1 MAMVDQHGTRRTARH
16 AHTGWGACLLALLM
30 PATLLAQTY
39 PSPLSNTANVA
50 PPADIGD
57 IAPGNNSATDSNVLA
72 LQAQLSVSKSILGP
86 TTVAAGG
93 QVQYQIQVGNQG
105 PSSALGVTVSD
116 AVPALLANVSWTCTP
131 ASSLSS
137 CAVANGTGNSINA
150 LVNVGVGDSVSV
162 VVTAT
167 APAATPATIPANTAA
182 LILPP
187 GTTDPTPGDNSASTP
202 AITVQPAALLAVAD
216 SFAAALPATGGTTP
230 SVLTND
236 TLAGVAVVAA
246 DLIVTLQNA
255 PTGFSIDANGVIS
268 VPSGAPAGRNAL
280 TYQICERI
288 SPSNCSTA
296 TATFAVAP
304 SAVNDSYSVAAST
317 PSYAQTVATNDNATA
332 TSVFSLLG
340 APPAGL
346 TFNAD
351 GSFVL
356 APAGGITAPVSF
368 QYQVCLPAPDATAC
382 ATATASILV
391 NANPLVAVDDVVA
404 APFAPGT
411 GGSTP
416 SVIGN
421 DSLGGQPISVPATV
435 QLSLVGAPAGYSIA
449 PNGVITV
456 APTAAAGAV
465 DLTYQVCETAVPANC
480 ATANVS
486 LVVSP
491 DAANDSVTTPGAGQA
506 VGGSVAGNDN
516 APSGALF
523 SVPTQPTRGTVVMD
537 ASGAFTYTPTGG
549 NTGADTFAYQVCLPA
564 PNATVCDTAT
574 VSVQVAANTIDALD
588 DIVSTAL
595 PSSGGTTPSVLAN
608 DLLNGVLVTPAQ
620 VVVSLQGAPGAY
632 SIATNGQITVAAGAA
647 AGAQTLDYQL
657 CEAAVPTNCDL
668 ASVQLVIAPDAVGD
682 TFTATAGVPL
692 PGVLTTGDNAPA
704 GSTYSLLVGPA
715 NGTATVDADGGFSYT
730 ALAAYTGQ
738 DSFQYQLCLPAPNA
752 AVCDTATATF
762 NVAAAVVAANDDD
775 FSAAPFGAAGG
786 LTAAVTANDTV
797 NGVPVVPAQ
806 VTLALTGAAPVG
818 FTLQPT
824 GELSVPA
831 GAQAGIVTLTYQL
844 CEAGTSNCD
853 AATITVVITPDAV
866 DDVLSTNAG
875 RAVSGNV
882 AINDN
887 APAGSTFSVQGTAPV
902 GLVFSADGAFTY
914 TPPALFTGAATFDYQ
929 VCLPAPETAVCA
941 TATVTINVNAGTL
954 QANDDDFRSL
964 VLDANA
970 GGTTNSVLAN
980 DTHNGAIPP
989 DPSEV
994 VLSLVGA
1001 PSGYVVNPNGTISVP
1016 GGAAAGQVEFNYQ
1029 MCEVALPGNC
1039 SSAAVLLLL
1048 SPVAN
1053 NDNFSTQVGVPLANS
1068 VAGNDNVPAGSAFE
1082 VSGTAPAGLVFN
1094 PDGSFVY
1101 TPPVGTQG
1109 AVTFAYE
1116 VCLPAPNTLVC
1127 TTATVTL
1134 NVNAGTLVANDD
1146 DFRATPVDPTL
1157 GGSTASVLGN
1167 DSLDGST
1174 PPASTAVQLSLLNAP
1189 AGYTLAAD
1197 GTLSVAAGAMA
1208 GAVTLTYQ
1216 LCEAALPSNC
1226 DSAQIYLL
1234 VAPQAQADVFS
1245 TPAGQLLA
1253 GNVGTNDNA
1262 PIGAVYTVNGTAP
1275 DGLSFSPDGSFL
1287 FSPTDG
1293 FTGPVSFSYQVCLPA
1308 PDTGLCSTAAATINV
1323 NAGNLIALADDFSGA
1338 PLAPGGV
1345 TTVSVLAN
1353 DTLNGVSPPAAAS
1366 VSVSLVGAPSGYA
1379 LTADGLLQVPAS
1391 ATAGVNVLTYQL
1403 CESAASG
1410 NCASAQVTVVVTP
1423 QAQDDA
1429 LSTPAGQ
1436 VLNGS
1441 VGDNDNAPMGS
1452 QFSVTGTT
1460 PDGLL
1465 FNGNGTFS
1473 YTPPAGVPSPVGFSY
1488 QVCLPAP
1495 YAALCSTANVSVN
1508 INAGTLLAVDD
1519 DFTATPINPV
1529 SGGSTT
1535 SVLANDA
1542 LSGVSPP
1549 DPASVLLSLPAAP
1562 AGFSITSDGV
1572 ISIAAG
1578 TQAGA
1583 VSLTY
1588 QLCEAALPS
1597 NCDTASVALL
1607 VSPQAVADAVSTQVG
1622 QPVSGNVGSN
1632 DNIAPSSTFV
1642 LTSAGPAGLEFNAD
1656 GSFTYTPPLGVVSPV
1671 TFDYQVCLP
1680 APNGGICS
1688 IATVT
1693 LNVNNGA
1700 LVAAD
1705 DDFSGT
1711 ALPPGGVTTSVLV
1724 NDSLDTVSPPAPA
1737 DVVLSLV
1744 GAPAGYAIAGDGT
1757 ISLPTGTATGRVQ
1770 LTYQLCE
1777 AAAPTNCDTATV
1789 SLLLTPQPAD
1799 DIASTPAGQA
1809 VSGAV
1814 GINDNVPAGSAYTLV
1829 GAAPGGL
1836 VFNPD
1841 GSFTYTPPAGVI
1853 SPVTFDYQ
1861 VCLPAPD
1868 ATVCGTA
1875 SVTINVNNGALSAL
1889 GDDFS
1894 ATPLLPGG
1902 TTAGSVL
1909 ANDTLNN
1916 TTPPAAA
1923 SVVLS
1928 LVGAPAG
1935 YVINADG
1942 TLTTPTG
1949 AVAGAVN
1956 LTYQVCEAAAPTNC
1970 DTAPVSL
1977 VLTPVPGA
1985 DAFTVLAGQSV
1996 LGNVGGNDN
2005 VPAGAVFSVIGTAPA
2020 GLTFNADGSFSYT
2033 PPVAAPS
2040 PVSFDYQVCLPAPNA
2055 GVCGI
2060 ATVTLTVNNGALLAA
2075 DDDFSG
2081 APLPGGATTAGS
2093 VLANDALNGVSPPA
2107 AADVTLRLVGA
2118 PAGYG
2123 INADGTI
2130 STPLVTPSGAVTL
2143 VYELCEAAAPGNC
2156 ATANVALVLVP
2167 QPVAD
2172 VVSTLAGQLVGGNVG
2187 SNDNLPAGAL
2197 FSVVGTAPTG
2207 LVFNADGS
2215 FTFTPPAGVVSP
2227 VSFSYQVCLPAP
2239 NSTVCGT
2246 AAVTINVNNGAL
2258 EAVAD
2263 DFSGTALL
2271 PGGSTPSVLVNDV
2284 LNGATPPA
2292 AAAVQLSLVGAPAG
2306 YAINA
2311 DGTISIPS
2319 GTLSGALTLTYQLC
2333 EVAAPGNCDSADVSL
2348 LLTPVPQDD
2357 VVSTSAGQAVAGSV
2371 GGNDNVPVGAVFSLL
2386 GTPPAG
2392 LLFNA
2397 DGSFSYNPPV
2407 GVASPVQFDY
2417 QVCLPAPDAA
2427 VCGTASV
2434 TVNVNNGALTALAD
2448 DFTATPLLAG
2458 ASTPSVLLNDTLN
2471 TVTPPAAGT
2480 VNLSL
2485 VGAPVGYLI
2494 NAAGVISTPIGA
2506 QSGAVTLTYQLCEAA
2521 APTNCDTATVSLVLQ
2536 PQPVADT
2543 VSVAVGQAVN
2553 GNVGSN
2559 DNVPAGAVFSVVG
2572 STPAGLLFNPDGSFS
2587 YSPPV
2592 GVVGP
2597 VSVDYQ
2603 VCLPAPNAAVC
2614 GNASVTFNVNTGT
2627 LAAADDD
2634 FSGTPLVPGG
2644 STPSVLAN
2652 DALNGTTPPLASD
2665 VLLSLVGAPAGYAI
2679 NADGTI
2685 STLGS
2690 TPSGAVTLTYQ
2701 LCEAAAPTNCDTASV
2716 ALLVTP
2722 VPVADVVST
2731 LAGQPLSGNVG
2742 GNDNVPSGAL
2752 FSVVGTPPAGLLFN
2766 ADGSFSYTPPAGVAS
2781 PVTFS
2786 YQVCLPA
2793 PNGTTCG
2800 IATVTINVNN
2810 GALSA
2815 VDDDFSSIAV
2825 VPGGTT
2831 PSVLANDTL
2840 NGTTPPAAAAVAL
2853 SLVGAPAGYAINPD
2867 GTLSVPTGTLSGVV
2881 TLTYQICEVAAPSN
2895 CDSAAITLLVS
2906 PAPANDVVSTPA
2918 GQPVVGE
2925 VGSNDN
2931 VPAGALFSVLG
2942 APPTGLVFNADGSF
2956 SYTPPLGTNGSVS
2969 IGYQVC
2975 LPAPNGSVCGNA
2987 ILVINVN
2994 NGALAA
3000 VADDFSGT
3008 PLLPGSTTAS
3018 SVLANDTLNGATPPA
3033 PGTVTLS
3040 LVGAPA
3046 GYAINAD
3053 GTIVTGSASG
3063 AVTLTY
3069 QVCEVAAPTNCD
3081 TATVSLVLQP
3091 QPLADSVSV
3100 AAGQTVTGNV
3110 GSNDN
3115 VPTGSSFSVQ
3125 GATPAGLS
3133 FNADGSFSYTP
3144 PLGTVGPVSFSYQV
3158 CLPAPN
3164 GSVCGTASVTVSVGS
3179 GSLLAGNDD
3188 FSATPLLPGGT
3199 TPSVLANDALNGVSP
3214 PASSTIVLSL
3224 VGAPSGFVINP
3235 DGSIATPATAASG
3248 PVLLT
3253 YQICEAAAP
3262 GNCTTASVSLLL
3274 APVAV
3279 ADVVST
3285 LAGQPVSGNVGSNDN
3300 VPPGSLFSVVGTPPA
3315 GLLFNADGS
3324 FTYTPPVG
3332 TTGAVA
3338 FSYQVC
3344 LPAPNGTV
3352 CSTAS
3357 VTLNVNNGTLVA
3369 TADDFSGTAVVPGGP
3384 TPSVLANDTLNGATP
3399 PAAAAVS
3406 LSLVGAPAGYVIN
3419 ADGTISVPG
3428 GTLSGP
3434 VTLTYQICEVAA
3446 PGNCDSATVTL
3457 VVSPAP
3463 VSDVVS
3469 TPAGQPV
3476 AGNVGSN
3483 DNVPVGSLFS
3493 VLGTAPAGLVF
3504 NADGSF
3510 TYSPPLGT
3518 TGAVTFTYQVCL
3530 PAPNAAVCGTASVT
3544 INVNNGALAALAD
3557 DFSATPLLPGAT
3569 TAASVLANDTLN
3581 GASPPAAGSVTL
3593 SLVGAPAGYA
3603 INPDGTVITPAGT
3616 LSGAVTLTYQVC
3628 EVAAPANCDTATVS
3642 LLLTPVPVADSLA
3655 VAAGQTLGGTV
3666 GGNDNVPAGST
3677 FSVVGTPPAGLSF
3690 NADGSFSYTPPAG
3703 TSGPV
3708 GFTYQVCLPAPN
3720 GSVCGTASVT
3730 FNVGI
3735 GSLVAGNDD
3744 FSNAPFAPG
3753 GSTPSVL
3760 ANDALN
3766 GVTPPPAAS
3775 VVLSLVGAPAG
3786 FVINPDG
3793 SIATAAG
3800 TLSGAVTLTYQVC
3813 EAAAPTNCTTASVAL
3828 VLSPVAVADVVSTP
3842 VGQPVSGNVGS
3853 NDNVPPGSSF
3863 SVVGSTPAGLVLNA
3877 DGSFSY
3883 TPPAGVSGPVGFTYQ
3898 VCLPAPYA
3906 STCATASV
3914 TVNVNT
3920 GTLLAADDDFSGAPV
3935 LPGGPTPSVLAND
3948 ALNGVSPPAA
3958 SSVVL
3963 TLVSAPAGFAINADG
3978 TLVVPSGG
3986 ISGPVTLTYQVCE
3999 AAAPG
4004 NCASAAITLV
4014 LTPVPVA
4021 DVVSTPAGQPVSG
4034 NVGSNDNLPPGST
4047 FSVVGSTPPGLVFNT
4062 DGSFTYTPPVGT
4074 SGQVGFT
4081 YQVCLP
4087 APNGA
4092 VCATAAV
4099 TLNVNNGA
4107 LSALA
4112 DDFSATPLLPGSTT
4126 PSVLDN
4132 DTLNGATPPASG
4144 TVVLSLVGAPAGYAI
4159 NANGTIVIPAGTPSG
4174 AVTLTYQVCE
4184 AAAPT
4189 NCDSAQVSLL
4199 LTPAPAADSVSAA
4212 AGQTTSGNVGNNDNV
4227 PPGSIYSVVGGTP
4240 AGLVFNPDG
4249 SFSYTPPAGAS
4260 GTISFTYQV
4269 CLPAPNAA
4277 VCGTATVN
4285 MTVATNVVL
4294 AVNDDFT
4301 ATPVDPSVG
4310 GTIARSVL
4318 ENDTWNGSAP
4328 PPVGSVTATLVGS
4341 TPGYTMN
4348 NQGQLMVAPGVQ
4360 PGQVQ
4365 LSYQLCENGVPGNCS
4380 TAIISVLVQGP
4391 VGALLAVDDSGG
4403 PLPAGQAA
4411 PNLLNVFS
4419 NDTFNSAPL
4428 DPAQVDFAP
4437 VNTAEL
4443 SFAADGAL
4451 SVAGGL
4457 SPGSYS
4463 TTYTLCL
4470 VGQPTVCDTGT
4481 VTVTVVASVDRVV
4494 AQDDAINMPQNG
4506 VVEIDVLGNDR
4517 MDGNPID
4524 PDGVVLTITSPP
4536 PFGTAE
4542 VMARAR
4548 IRFAV
4553 LANFAGQQSFDY
4565 QVCEAADPTLCASA
4579 TVSVTVAENVL
4590 VLSDDAITTETS
4602 GPLVIDVLA
4611 NDSTRT
4617 AALDPASLQVVVA
4630 PTRGSV
4636 QCANGRCTY
4645 TPSGGFFGTDS
4656 FRYRIC
4662 DVSIP
4667 TPVCAE
4673 ANVSVTVAG
4682 EQATLRLTK
4691 TAAKRSAQIGDL
4703 VRYTVTIDN
4712 VGEVDANGATL
4723 LDTLPPG
4730 FSFVSGGFSVSDA
4743 DNAART
4749 SGVQPLR
4756 IDGIDI
4762 AVGESATVVYYL
4774 RVGAGTG
4781 TGVHTNRIT
4790 AIDGQNRSI
4799 GNIASAD
4806 VDISADPLLDESLV
4820 VGTVFDD
4827 RNGNGVQEPGERGIP
4842 GVRVAAVE
4850 GLLMETDAFGRYHL
4864 VGIQGGGAR
4873 GRNFILK
4880 VDPSTLPSGARFTT
4894 PNPLVR
4900 RITPGLPVRF
4910 DFGVVMPAG
4919 EIVAPADAP
4928 RGAAIEL
4935 GEGLFERD
4943 SAGLAEGTAAVLDK
4957 AAQALT
4963 ARNGGR
4969 LLLATDE
4976 ARQALAL
4983 QRAASLRAALAGR
4996 LRPDVAAATRID
5008 VVRNGD
5014 EQVLHS
5020 LRIDDPPAVPPVTG
5034 GEGR

>member
-1 MAMVDQHGTRRTARH
+1 MAMVDQHGTRHTARH
-16 AHTGWGACLLALLM
+16 AHARWGACLLALLM

-57 IAPGNNSATDSNVLA
+57 IALGNNSATDSNVLA

-86 TTVAAGG
+86 TTVIAGG

-105 PSSALGVTVSD
+105 PSSALGVTITD
-116 AVPALLANVSWTCTP
+116 AVPALLTNVSWTCTA
-131 ASSLSS
+131 ASPLSS

-162 VVTAT
+162 RVTAT
-167 APAATPATIPANTAA
+167 APSATPATIPANTAA

-216 SFAAALPATGGTTP
+216 SFAAALPATGGATP
-230 SVLTND
+230 SVLAND
-236 TLAGVAVVAA
+236 TLAGGAVVAA
-246 DLIVTLQNA
+246 DLIVTLQDA

-317 PSYAQTVATNDNATA
+317 PSYAQTVATNDNATG
-332 TSVFSLLG
+332 TSVFALVG

-368 QYQVCLPAPDATAC
+368 QYQVCLPGPDATAC

-404 APFAPGT
+404 TPFAPGT

-421 DSLGGQPISVPATV
+421 DTLGGAPITVPATV
-435 QLSLVGAPAGYSIA
+435 QLSLVGAPTGYSIA
-449 PNGVITV
+449 PSGVITV

-465 DLTYQVCETAVPANC
+465 DFNYQICETAVPANC
-480 ATANVS
+480 ATANVA

-491 DAANDSVTTPGAGQA
+491 DAANDSVTTPGAGQP

-516 APSGALF
+516 TPSGSLF

-549 NTGADTFAYQVCLPA
+549 NTGADTFVYQVCLPA
-564 PNATVCDTAT
+564 PDATVCDTAT

-588 DIVSTAL
+588 DIASTVL
-595 PSSGGTTPSVLAN
+595 PPSGGTTPSVLAN

-620 VVVSLQGAPGAY
+620 VVVSLQGAPADY
-632 SIATNGQITVAAGAA
+632 SIGSNGQITVDAGAA
-647 AGAQTLDYQL
+647 AGAQTLAYQL

-682 TFTATAGVPL
+682 TFNATAGVPL

-704 GSTYSLLVGPA
+704 GSSYSLLVGPA
-715 NGTATVDADGGFSYT
+715 NGTATVEADGSFSYT
-730 ALAAYTGQ
+730 ARAAYSGQ

-762 NVAAAVVAANDDD
+762 TLAAAVVAANDDD
-775 FSAAPFGAAGG
+775 FSAAPFGVAGG
-786 LTAAVTANDTV
+786 LTAPVTGNDTV

-831 GAQAGIVTLTYQL
+831 GAQAGIVALTYQL

-853 AATITVVITPDAV
+853 TATITVVITPDAV

-887 APAGSTFSVQGTAPV
+887 APAGSTFSVLGAGPP
-902 GLVFSADGAFTY
+902 GLVFAADGGFTY
-914 TPPALFTGAATFDYQ
+914 TPAALFTGPATFDYR
-929 VCLPAPETAVCA
+929 VCLPAPEAAVCA
-941 TATVTINVNAGTL
+941 SASVTINVNAGTL

-964 VLDANA
+964 ILDASA

-994 VLSLVGA
+994 LLTLVGA
-1001 PSGYVVNPNGTISVP
+1001 PAGFVVNPNGTISVP
-1016 GGAAAGQVEFNYQ
+1016 GGAAAGQVEFSYQ
-1029 MCEVALPGNC
+1029 MCEIALPSNC

-1048 SPVAN
+1048 SPAAN

-1068 VAGNDNVPAGSAFE
+1068 VASNDNVPPGSAFE
-1082 VSGTAPAGLVFN
+1082 ISGTPPAGLLFN
-1094 PDGSFVY
+1094 ADGSFVY
-1101 TPPVGTQG
+1101 TPPLGTQG
-1109 AVTFAYE
+1109 AVTFAYQ
-1116 VCLPAPNTLVC
+1116 VCLPAPNTTVC

-1146 DFRATPVDPTL
+1146 DFRATPVDPAL

-1197 GTLSVAAGAMA
+1197 GTVSVAAGAVA

-1226 DSAQIYLL
+1226 DTAQISLL

-1262 PIGAVYTVNGTAP
+1262 PNGAVYTVNGIAP
-1275 DGLSFSPDGSFL
+1275 EGLSFSPDGSFL
-1287 FSPTDG
+1287 FTPTDG
-1293 FTGPVSFSYQVCLPA
+1293 FTGAVTFSYQVCLPA
-1308 PDTGLCSTAAATINV
+1308 PDTGLCSTASATINV
-1323 NAGNLIALADDFSGA
+1323 NAGNLIALDDDFSGA
-1338 PLAPGGV
+1338 PLAPGGSS
-1345 TTVSVLAN
+1345 TASVLAN

-1366 VSVSLVGAPSGYA
+1366 VSLSLVGAPSGYA
-1379 LTADGLLQVPAS
+1379 LTTAGVLQVPVS
-1391 ATAGVNVLTYQL
+1391 ATAGVNVLTYQV
-1403 CESAASG
+1403 CENAASG
-1410 NCASAQVTVVVTP
+1410 NCASAQITLVVTP

-1473 YTPPAGVPSPVGFSY
+1473 YTPPVGVPSPVSFGY

-1495 YAALCSTANVSVN
+1495 YAALCTTANVSIN
-1508 INAGTLLAVDD
+1508 INAGTLLAGDD

-1542 LSGVSPP
+1542 LSGVTPP
-1549 DPASVLLSLPAAP
+1549 DPASVLLSLPGAP
-1562 AGFSITSDGV
+1562 AGFSIGSDGV
-1572 ISIAAG
+1572 VSIAAG

-1583 VSLTY
+1583 ISLTY

-1597 NCDTASVALL
+1597 NCDTASIALL

-1632 DNIAPSSTFV
+1632 DNIAPSSTFAV
-1642 LTSAGPAGLEFNAD
+1642 TSASPAGLAFNAD

-1671 TFDYQVCLP
+1671 SFDYQVCLP
-1680 APNGGICS
+1680 VPNAGICS
-1688 IATVT
+1688 SATVT

-1711 ALPPGGVTTSVLV
+1711 ALLPGGVTGSVLA
-1724 NDSLDTVSPPAPA
+1724 NDSLNTVSPPAPA

-1744 GAPAGYAIAGDGT
+1744 GAPSGYAIASDGA
-1757 ISLPTGTATGRVQ
+1757 ISIPAGTASGRVQ
-1770 LTYQLCE
+1770 ITYQLCE
-1777 AAAPTNCDTATV
+1777 AAAPTNCDTATA
-1789 SLLLTPQPAD
+1789 SLLLAPQPAD

-1809 VSGAV
+1809 VGGSV

-1841 GSFTYTPPAGVI
+1841 GSFTFTPPAGVI

-1868 ATVCGTA
+1868 ATVCGAA
-1875 SVTINVNNGALSAL
+1875 SVTINVNNGALSAV

-1894 ATPLLPGG
+1894 ATPLLPGSI
-1902 TTAGSVL
+1902 TASSVL
-1909 ANDTLNN
+1909 ANDSLNG

-1928 LVGAPAG
+1928 LVGAPTG

-1949 AVAGAVN
+1949 AVTGAVT
-1956 LTYQVCEAAAPTNC
+1956 LIYQVCEAAAPTNC

-1977 VLTPVPGA
+1977 VLTPVPAA

-1996 LGNVGGNDN
+1996 LGNVGVNDS

-2020 GLTFNADGSFSYT
+2020 GLSFNADGSFSYT
-2033 PPVAAPS
+2033 PPVATPG
-2040 PVSFDYQVCLPAPNA
+2040 PVSFDYRVCLPAPNSD
-2055 GVCGI
+2055 VCGI
-2060 ATVTLTVNNGALLAA
+2060 ATVTLTINNGALLAA

-2081 APLPGGATTAGS
+2081 APLLGGATTAGS

-2118 PAGYG
+2118 PAGYA

-2130 STPLVTPSGAVTL
+2130 STPLVSPSGVVTL

-2172 VVSTLAGQLVGGNVG
+2172 VVSTLAGQPVSGTVGG
-2187 SNDNLPAGAL
+2187 NDNLPAGAL
-2197 FSVVGTAPTG
+2197 FAVVGSTPTG
-2207 LVFNADGS
+2207 LLFNADGS
-2215 FTFTPPAGVVSP
+2215 FTFTPPAGVSSP
-2227 VSFSYQVCLPAP
+2227 VAFTYQVCLPAP
-2239 NSTVCGT
+2239 NGTVCGT

-2258 EAVAD
+2258 DAVAD
-2263 DFSGTALL
+2263 DFSGSALL

-2306 YAINA
+2306 YVINA
-2311 DGTISIPS
+2311 DGTIGTPS
-2319 GTLSGALTLTYQLC
+2319 GTLSGTVTLTYQLC

-2371 GGNDNVPVGAVFSLL
+2371 GGNDSVPVGALFSLV

-2407 GVASPVQFDY
+2407 GVASPVTFAY

-2434 TVNVNNGALTALAD
+2434 TINVNNGALSAVAD
-2448 DFTATPLLAG
+2448 DFTAIPLLAG

-2485 VGAPVGYLI
+2485 VDAPAGYLI

-2506 QSGAVTLTYQLCEAA
+2506 LSGAVTLTYQLCETA

-2543 VSVAVGQAVN
+2543 VSVAVGQSVN

-2559 DNVPAGAVFSVVG
+2559 DNVPSGALFSVVG
-2572 STPAGLLFNPDGSFS
+2572 STPAGLLFNADGSFS

-2592 GVVGP
+2592 GVSGP
-2597 VSVDYQ
+2597 VTFTYQ

-2614 GNASVTFNVNTGT
+2614 GNAAVTFNVNTGT
-2627 LAAADDD
+2627 LVAADDD

-2652 DALNGTTPPLASD
+2652 DALNGATPPLSSA

-2685 STLGS
+2685 STQGS
-2690 TPSGAVTLTYQ
+2690 TSSGAVSLTYQ
-2701 LCEAAAPTNCDTASV
+2701 LCEAAAPTNCDTATV
-2716 ALLVTP
+2716 ALLLTP

-2742 GNDNVPSGAL
+2742 SNDNVPAGSL
-2752 FSVVGTPPAGLLFN
+2752 FSVVGTPPTGLLFN

-2800 IATVTINVNN
+2800 IASVTINVNN
-2810 GALSA
+2810 GALAA
-2815 VDDDFSSIAV
+2815 VDDDFSGIAV
-2825 VPGGTT
+2825 VPGGNT

-2840 NGTTPPAAAAVAL
+2840 NGATPPAAAAVAL
-2853 SLVGAPAGYAINPD
+2853 SLVGAPAGYAINAD
-2867 GTLSVPTGTLSGVV
+2867 GTISVPSGTLSGPV
-2881 TLTYQICEVAAPSN
+2881 TLTYQLCEVAAPSN
-2895 CDSAAITLLVS
+2895 CDSASITLLVS

-2918 GQPVVGE
+2918 GQQVVGN
-2925 VGSNDN
+2925 VGGNDN
-2931 VPAGALFSVLG
+2931 VPAGSLFSVIG
-2942 APPTGLVFNADGSF
+2942 IPPDGLVFNADGSF
-2956 SYTPPLGTNGSVS
+2956 SYTPPLGIAGPVS

-2975 LPAPNGSVCGNA
+2975 LPAPNGTVCGNA

-3000 VADDFSGT
+3000 VADDFRGT

-3053 GTIVTGSASG
+3053 GTIATPAGTLSG
-3063 AVTLTY
+3063 AVALTY

-3081 TATVSLVLQP
+3081 TATVSLLLTP
-3091 QPLADSVSV
+3091 EPLADSVAV
-3100 AAGQTVTGNV
+3100 AAGQTVGGN
-3110 GSNDN
+3110 
-3115 VPTGSSFSVQ
+3115 
-3125 GATPAGLS
+3125 
-3133 FNADGSFSYTP
+3133 
-3144 PLGTVGPVSFSYQV
+3144 
-3158 CLPAPN
+3158 
-3164 GSVCGTASVTVSVGS
+3164 
-3179 GSLLAGNDD
+3179 
-3188 FSATPLLPGGT
+3188 
-3199 TPSVLANDALNGVSP
+3199 
-3214 PASSTIVLSL
+3214 
-3224 VGAPSGFVINP
+3224 
-3235 DGSIATPATAASG
+3235 
-3248 PVLLT
+3248 
-3253 YQICEAAAP
+3253 
-3262 GNCTTASVSLLL
+3262 
-3274 APVAV
+3274 
-3279 ADVVST
+3279 
-3285 LAGQPVSGNVGSNDN
+3285 
-3300 VPPGSLFSVVGTPPA
+3300 
-3315 GLLFNADGS
+3315 
-3324 FTYTPPVG
+3324 
-3332 TTGAVA
+3332 
-3338 FSYQVC
+3338 
-3344 LPAPNGTV
+3344 
-3352 CSTAS
+3352 
-3357 VTLNVNNGTLVA
+3357 
-3369 TADDFSGTAVVPGGP
+3369 
-3384 TPSVLANDTLNGATP
+3384 
-3399 PAAAAVS
+3399 
-3406 LSLVGAPAGYVIN
+3406 
-3419 ADGTISVPG
+3419 
-3428 GTLSGP
+3428 
-3434 VTLTYQICEVAA
+3434 
-3446 PGNCDSATVTL
+3446 
-3457 VVSPAP
+3457 
-3463 VSDVVS
+3463 
-3469 TPAGQPV
+3469 
-3476 AGNVGSN
+3476 
-3483 DNVPVGSLFS
+3483 
-3493 VLGTAPAGLVF
+3493 
-3504 NADGSF
+3504 
-3510 TYSPPLGT
+3510 
-3518 TGAVTFTYQVCL
+3518 
-3530 PAPNAAVCGTASVT
+3530 
-3544 INVNNGALAALAD
+3544 
-3557 DFSATPLLPGAT
+3557 
-3569 TAASVLANDTLN
+3569 
-3581 GASPPAAGSVTL
+3581 
-3593 SLVGAPAGYA
+3593 
-3603 INPDGTVITPAGT
+3603 
-3616 LSGAVTLTYQVC
+3616 
-3628 EVAAPANCDTATVS
+3628 
-3642 LLLTPVPVADSLA
+3642 
-3655 VAAGQTLGGTV
+3655 V

-3677 FSVVGTPPAGLSF
+3677 FSVVGTPPPGLVF

-3703 TSGPV
+3703 TGGPV
-3708 GFTYQVCLPAPN
+3708 GFTYQVCLPAPD

-3730 FNVGI
+3730 FNVAI
-3735 GSLVAGNDD
+3735 GALVAGNDD
-3744 FSNAPFAPG
+3744 FSSAPFAPG

-3766 GVTPPPAAS
+3766 GTTPPAPAS

-3786 FVINPDG
+3786 YAINPDG
-3793 SIATAAG
+3793 TISTSAG
-3800 TLSGAVTLTYQVC
+3800 MPSGAVTLTYQVC
-3813 EAAAPTNCTTASVAL
+3813 EAAAPTNCATASVAL

-3842 VGQPVSGNVGS
+3842 VGQPVSGDLGS
-3853 NDNVPPGSSF
+3853 NDNVPPGSTF

-3877 DGSFSY
+3877 DGSFTY
-3883 TPPAGVSGPVGFTYQ
+3883 TPSAGVSGAVGFTYQ
-3898 VCLPAPYA
+3898 VCLPAPFA
-3906 STCATASV
+3906 STCSTATV
-3914 TVNVNT
+3914 TINVNT

-3935 LPGGPTPSVLAND
+3935 LPGGTTPSVLAND

-3958 SSVVL
+3958 ASVVL
-3963 TLVSAPAGFAINADG
+3963 SLVGAPAGFAINADG

-3999 AAAPG
+3999 AAAPV
-4004 NCASAAITLV
+4004 NCASASISLV

-4034 NVGSNDNLPPGST
+4034 NVGNNDNLPPGST
-4047 FSVVGSTPPGLVFNT
+4047 FSVVGSTPPGLVFNP

-4074 SGQVGFT
+4074 TGQVGFT

-4092 VCATAAV
+4092 VCATAPV

-4112 DDFSATPLLPGSTT
+4112 DDFSGAPLLPGSTT
-4126 PSVLDN
+4126 PSVLAN

-4144 TVVLSLVGAPAGYAI
+4144 TVVLSLVGAPAGYVI
-4159 NANGTIVIPAGTPSG
+4159 NADGTISVPVGTPSG
-4174 AVTLTYQVCE
+4174 VVSLTYQVCE
-4184 AAAPT
+4184 VAAPT

-4227 PPGSIYSVVGGTP
+4227 PPGSTFSVVGGTP
-4240 AGLVFNPDG
+4240 AGLVFNADG
-4249 SFSYTPPAGAS
+4249 SFSYTPPAGTS
-4260 GTISFTYQV
+4260 GTVSFTYQV

-4294 AVNDDFT
+4294 AVNDDFS

-4318 ENDTWNGSAP
+4318 ENDTWNGAAP
-4328 PPVGSVTATLVGS
+4328 PPVGSVTATLLGS

-4348 NQGQLMVAPGVQ
+4348 NQGQVMVAPGVQ

-4380 TAIISVLVQGP
+4380 TAIITVLVQGP
-4391 VGALLAVDDSGG
+4391 VGALLAVDDIGG

-4411 PNLLNVFS
+4411 PTLLNVFS

-4443 SFAADGAL
+4443 SFAADGSL

-4463 TTYTLCL
+4463 TTYTVCL
-4470 VGQPTVCDTGT
+4470 TSQPTVCDTGT
-4481 VTVTVVASVDRVV
+4481 VTVTVVASTDRVV
-4494 AQDDAINMPQNG
+4494 AQDDAIDMPQNG

-4565 QVCEAADPTLCASA
+4565 QVCEAANPAMCGSA
-4579 TVSVTVAENVL
+4579 TVSVTVEENVL

-4611 NDSTRT
+4611 NDSTRS

-4630 PTRGSV
+4630 ATRGSV
-4636 QCANGRCTY
+4636 QCANGSCTY

-4667 TPVCAE
+4667 APVCAE

-4682 EQATLRLTK
+4682 QQATLRLTK

-4703 VRYTVTIDN
+4703 VRYTVTVEN

-4730 FSFVSGGFSVSDA
+4730 FSFVSGGFSVIDA

-4762 AVGESATVVYYL
+4762 AVGKSATVVYYL

-4781 TGVHTNRIT
+4781 TGMHTNRIT

-4919 EIVAPADAP
+4919 GIVAPADAP

-4935 GEGLFERD
+4935 GEGLFERG
-4943 SAGLAEGTAAVLDK
+4943 SARLVEGSATVLDK

-4976 ARQALAL
+4976 GQQALAL
-4983 QRAASLRAALAGR
+4983 QRAASLRAAVAGR
-4996 LRPDVAAATRID
+4996 LRPDVAAATRIE
-5008 VVRNGD
+5008 VVRRGD